1 MGPDDITRLEVVAL
15 ALVVLAVVLLFAYTL
30 RTGISPVPTS
40 PRVKAVMLA
49 SLPPHLDGPI
59 HELGAGW
66 GTLAFALARRYPA
79 LPVVAH
85 ELSPVPWLFLL
96 ARKAIQRA
104 PNLTIRRADF
114 LEADLRAAAL
124 VTCYLY
130 PGGMERLRPKLE
142 AELRPGAILLS
153 NCFAMPGWAPT
164 ATRIADDLY
173 APPVYTSVMP
183 PATPRGAATS

>member
-1 MGPDDITRLEVVAL
+1 MGPDDITRLEVAVL

-40 PRVKAVMLA
+40 PRVKAVILA
-49 SLPPHLDGPI
+49 SLPPHMDGPV

-79 LPVVAH
+79 QPVTAY

-96 ARKAIQRA
+96 ARKALSRA
-104 PNLTIRRADF
+104 PNLTIRRMDF
-114 LEADLRAAAL
+114 RKADLRAAAL

-130 PGGMERLRPKLE
+130 PGGMARLRSKLE
-142 AELRPGAILLS
+142 AELQPGAIVLS

-164 ATRIADDLY
+164 ARRF
-173 APPVYTSVMP
+173 V
-183 PATPRGAATS
+183 